1 MDLQPGQHS
10 NCICVALGIWRRE
23 RSEFKRRNRNI
34 EASVGRRNVERRKGK
49 ADSFSLQ
56 TEAEGGEPRG
66 AEPAREPG
74 QDQKR
79 HQEEGEEARRSNAT
93 RAGA

>member
-10 NCICVALGIWRRE
+10 NYICVASEIWKRE
-23 RSEFKRRNRNI
+23 RSEFKRRNRNL
-34 EASVGRRNVERRKGK
+34 EASLGRRNVERREGK
-49 ADSFSLQ
+49 ADSLPLQ
-56 TEAEGGEPRG
+56 TETQGRESRG

-74 QDQKR
+74 KDQER
-79 HQEEGEEARRSNAT
+79 HQEEGKEAIRTNAT